1 MPHHTPLI
9 MTLVSAL
16 VLAYL
21 AGMLHTACACRRSSV
36 T

>member
-21 AGMLHTACACRRSSV
+21 AGMLALRLRRS
-36 T
+36 